1 MKQYIIG
8 LCLLL
13 ANGVF
18 SQNAL
23 MIRKP
28 TAEDVAAI
36 RESYKNPEN
45 IKKTLM
51 RWFSGDHAIWE
62 EKIFAFKDKYD
73 IADDTMRAVL
83 MDICQSCLHAGETPV
98 RRDPAK
104 EAIEN
109 RRRLY
114 WSLEYLGHY
123 ADKSVKEFLM
133 KAAIDGALDNTY
145 RSTAIRA
152 YLRCAGAE
160 EVRIGFPPL
169 LGDKSQDPRYL
180 YSLAMQS
187 YDRAEVDAQKR
198 EALMSTASAAL
209 LKEEDK
215 KIFAEADGRLSGRS
229 KEYAASPQRKAAL
242 QRFDLPLPPE
252 PEEEKKPFWKFW

>member
-28 TAEDVAAI
+28 TAEEVAAS
-36 RESYKNPEN
+36 RESYKNPESV
-45 IKKTLM
+45 KKTLM
-51 RWFSGDHAIWE
+51 RRFAGDHLIE
-62 EKIFAFKDKYD
+62 PEFLPEFKEMYD
-73 IADDTMRAVL
+73 IADNILRVAL
-83 MDICQSCLHAGETPV
+83 MDICQSVWHVGKDPFQRGEPLELTE
-98 RRDPAK
+98 DK
-104 EAIEN
+104 
-109 RRRLY
+109 RRLRR
-114 WSLEYLGHY
+114 SLECFRHC
-123 ADKSVKEFLM
+123 ADKPVKEFLM
-133 KAAIDGALDNTY
+133 KAATDGALDNTY
-145 RSTAIRA
+145 RSTAISS
-152 YLRCAGAE
+152 YLHCADAE
-160 EVRIGFPPL
+160 EVRVGLAPL
-169 LGDKSQDPRYL
+169 LADKSQNLRLIYMFSMD
-180 YSLAMQS
+180 A
-187 YDRAEVDAQKR
+187 YDDAGDDAQKR